1 MIENM
6 KEWIAKINQKLD
18 ELSKTTWMRYFR
30 ITSSVVWNLLLIFI
44 IFVVMGAVFFGSIGA
59 GYFASLVKDEPLRSK
74 ADMRSAVFNYD
85 ETSTLYF
92 ANNKYLG
99 KMRTDLERQET
110 TLDKISPNVINAV
123 LATEDEYFYKHNGIV
138 PKAVFRGLLQDVS
151 NSNTQTGGS
160 TLTQQLIKNQI
171 LTNEVSYERK
181 AKELLLAMRLEHF
194 MTKNEI
200 LEAYLNVIPYGRNAS
215 GRNIAGVETAADG
228 LFNKSAKDLN
238 LAQAAYIAGIP
249 QSPFA
254 YTPFTQK
261 GILKDKDSLQLGI
274 NRMKTVLYRMHETG
288 YITDKQYKKALKYN
302 IVKDFRKPE
311 VRPEEKYPYVT
322 YEIESR
328 AKDIMAEILAKK
340 DGIDADR
347 LKNESR
353 LKEKY
358 VILADRELRSK
369 GYKIYSTIDKNM
381 YDAMQKVKDNFPYYG
396 TTFTREITDSETGKV
411 STVNDPVQIG
421 SIVIENK
428 TGRILSFIGGRDHK
442 LEELNH
448 ATQAKR
454 SNGST
459 MKPLLVYAPAI
470 QYGLIGAGSPVADV
484 KFSVGSWSPSNYT
497 ETDERGLISARE
509 ALKDSQNLPALR
521 LYAQIMN
528 RRPANLLVKNGF
540 TSLDADDYTNYST
553 AIGALK
559 YGVTVEENT
568 NAYAT
573 FANKGKFVDAYMI
586 SKIVDNNGHIVYKH
600 KSKTKQVYSKQ
611 TAYITTDMLRDVL
624 KQGTGTTANSNLK
637 FRADFAAKTGTS
649 QQYND
654 VWLVGYNPDISL
666 GVWMGY
672 DQPKTL
678 YQANGIYGQP
688 STRINLMWARLM
700 NAVYDTNPKLATA
713 NGKTFKQPSGVV
725 SRTFCGITGHAYT
738 NACAGNARTDLFNA
752 NVMLPG
758 PETAFSG
765 GGLTD
770 AFKQSMLFPFGGDYS
785 KLFGAK
791 AKEKQKEKEKKQKE
805 TENTTTNS
813 SRKPINNNKPNNTN
827 GVNSGSGNSNHSN
840 GSNNSN
846 SNAGNSNS
854 GKPNNNN
861 SNGSGDAN
869 NSGNSGNS
877 DNSGNTGSDHS
888 NNNDKPNNNEKPGND
903 TNTNGE

>member
-1 MIENM
+1 M
-6 KEWIAKINQKLD
+6 KEWIANINQKID
-18 ELSKTTWMRYFR
+18 ELSKTTRMKYFR
-30 ITSSVVWNLLLIFI
+30 ITSSVIWNLLLIFI
-44 IFVVMGAVFFGSIGA
+44 LFIVMGFVFVGSIGA

-74 ADMRSAVFNYD
+74 AEMRSAIFDYD

-92 ANNKYLG
+92 ASNKYLG

-110 TLDKISPNVINAV
+110 SLDKVSPNVTHAV
-123 LATEDEYFYKHNGIV
+123 LATEDEYFYQHNGIV
-138 PKAVFRGLLQDVS
+138 PKAVVRGLLQDVS

-194 MTKNEI
+194 MTKDEI

-215 GRNIAGVETAADG
+215 GRNIAGVETAAEG
-228 LFNKSAKDLN
+228 IFNKSAKNLN

-254 YTPFTQK
+254 YTPFTQGGK
-261 GILKDKDSLQLGI
+261 LKDAKSLQLGI

-288 YITDKQYKKALKYN
+288 YITDQQYKKALKYN
-302 IVKDFRKPE
+302 IKKDFRKPE

-322 YEIESR
+322 YEIENR
-328 AKDIMAEILAKK
+328 AKDIMAKILAKK
-340 DGIDADR
+340 DGIDVDR
-347 LKNESR
+347 LDQEDK

-369 GYKIYSTIDKNM
+369 GYKIYSTIDKKM
-381 YDAMQKVKDNFPYYG
+381 YDTMQKVKDNFPYYG
-396 TTFTREITDSETGKV
+396 TTFTKQVTDSETGKV
-411 STVNDPVQIG
+411 SNVPDPVQVG

-428 TGRILSFIGGRDHK
+428 TGRILSFVGGRDHK

-470 QYGLIGAGSPVADV
+470 QYGVIGAGSPVADV
-484 KFSVGSWSPSNYT
+484 KFSINGWSPSNYT

-509 ALKDSQNLPALR
+509 ALKDSQNLPAIR

-528 RRPANLLVKNGF
+528 YRPAGLLKKNGF
-540 TSLDADDYTNYST
+540 TSLDADDYTNYAT

-559 YGVTVEENT
+559 YGVTIEENT

-573 FANKGKFVDAYMI
+573 FANGGKFVDAYMI
-586 SKIVDNNGHIVYKH
+586 SKIVDNNGKTIYKH
-600 KSKTKQVYSKQ
+600 KEKTKTVYSKQ

-624 KQGTGTTANSNLK
+624 KQGTGATANSNLK

-649 QQYND
+649 QEYKD

-678 YQANGIYGQP
+678 YQANGVYGEP
-688 STRINLMWARLM
+688 STRINLLWARLM
-700 NAVYDTNPKLATA
+700 NAVYDTNPTLATA

-725 SRTFCGITGHAYT
+725 SQTFCGITGNAYT
-738 NACAGNARTDLFNA
+738 DACSGNSRTDLFNA

-758 PETAFSG
+758 AETAFSG
-765 GGLTD
+765 GVLSN
-770 AFKQSMLFPFGGDYS
+770 AFKQKILSPFGGDYS

-791 AKEKQKEKEKKQKE
+791 EKEEKEKKKKEKEKKKE
-805 TENTTTNS
+805 TENNSETNTNNT
-813 SRKPINNNKPNNTN
+813 NNNKTDNKNNKNSPNNTKKP
-827 GVNSGSGNSNHSN
+827 VNSNDPNSSNQNDGNSNDKSKDKSN
-840 GSNNSN
+840 EKDNSNDSNNQN
-846 SNAGNSNS
+846 
-854 GKPNNNN
+854 
-861 SNGSGDAN
+861 D
-869 NSGNSGNS
+869 
-877 DNSGNTGSDHS
+877 SGNTGTGDS
-888 NNNDKPNNNEKPGND
+888 NNHQEPSKDDEK
-903 TNTNGE
+903 TQ